1 MRETKRVEID
11 GTFIAYEER
20 GEGFPIVALHGFSP
34 DRRLMTGSLEP
45 LFDGQDRAFVPPSA
59 GARRP
64 EGGRSARAYRRIY
77 PDLPFMGAS
86 GDPETVRDSDGMLE
100 VVAAFVRAIL
110 PDGPFIL
117 AGESYGGYL
126 ARALLREFGQRVE
139 GLFLLCPAVVAEG
152 PERTVPPREVLV
164 AEEGYAADADPESL
178 AMFEEVAVI
187 RDRYCL
193 RRFGE
198 EIRPGLV
205 AARMDRLEAL
215 RSRGY
220 SFSFD
225 RLGRPGAD
233 GGEPDSGGPFDPFF
247 DRPGLFVLGRQ
258 DASVGWSDALRLA
271 PRYPRAAFAVLD
283 AAGHNAQIEQ
293 AGLMATLAGEWLG
306 RCEAVSAGGRR

>member
-1 MRETKRVEID
+1 MRETKRVETN

-20 GEGFPIVALHGFSP
+20 GAGYPIVALHGFSP

-45 LFDGQDRAFVPPSA
+45 LFDGQDRALVPPSA

-86 GDPETVRDSDGMLE
+86 GDPETITGSDGMLAA
-100 VVAAFVRAIL
+100 VAGFVRAVL
-110 PDGPFIL
+110 PEGPFLL

-126 ARALLREFGQRVE
+126 ARALILEFGQRVE

-152 PERTVPPREVLV
+152 PDRTVPSHEALV
-164 AEEGYAADADPESL
+164 VEEGYAAGADAGAR

-187 RDRYCL
+187 RDRYCF

-198 EIRPGLV
+198 EIEPGLK
-205 AARMDRLEAL
+205 AARMDRLAAL

-225 RLGRPGAD
+225 RLGRLGGD
-233 GGEPDSGGPFDPFF
+233 GGESNSGEPFDAPF
-247 DRPGLFVLGRQ
+247 DRPTLFVLGRQ
-258 DASVGWSDALRLA
+258 DASVGWRDALRLA
-271 PRYPRAAFAVLD
+271 PRYPRASFAVLD

-293 AGLMATLAGEWLG
+293 AGLLAALAGEWLG
-306 RCEAVSAGGRR
+306 RCEAGAAPR